1 MNEKL
6 KKKLRKLHKSI
17 DIPWDELD
25 LSKGCGFCRV
35 EEQENGE
42 YWEMYSSHGVD
53 ENLERYFA
61 LLKEVFHHE
70 DFEVRFSY
78 FYYST
83 FFFMVTG
90 MHMFEI
96 PDKLLTSDYLEEKA
110 KEKHRCHAV
119 KTPAKS
125 KEAMIAA
132 VFGLPHIEGRPVMY
146 SQDIPLKTDE
156 SLLDTYNSIEEFD
169 SIVKNLCEEIG
180 HPDEFDLYH
189 EFLRSILTSFLFE
202 DESESLMAAIE
213 AYLPHLYSVISMQQ
227 EDYIWQ
233 QIQFEESDRGRTE
246 EALAWNDFVV
256 KKAKDETFSQYI
268 KNLYEILKNMNDDT
282 LALTCGF
289 GKSALETEF
298 TIPLY
303 RHFFNSKHLKN
314 VSILCEKYRGED
326 EKAEKLYQ
334 FIEERWNSPLSP
346 AHVKNNQ
353 WRDMEIS
360 HRILSLC
367 QERFPVDG

>member
-1 MNEKL
+1 MKEKL
-6 KKKLRKLHKSI
+6 KEKLRKLHQRI
-17 DIPWDELD
+17 AIPSDELD

-53 ENLERYFA
+53 DNLERYFT
-61 LLKEVFHHE
+61 LLKEVFHKE

-83 FFFMVTG
+83 CFFLVTG

-96 PDKLLTSDYLEEKA
+96 PDKLLTSASLEEKA
-110 KEKHRCHAV
+110 KEKQRRHAV
-119 KTPAKS
+119 KTSATS
-125 KEAMIAA
+125 KDAMIAA
-132 VFGLPHIEGRPVMY
+132 VFGFPYMEGRPVMY
-146 SQDIPLKTDE
+146 SQDIPIKTDE
-156 SLLDTYNSIEEFD
+156 SLVDTYNCIKEFD
-169 SIVKNLCEEIG
+169 SIVKNLCDEIG

-202 DESESLMAAIE
+202 DESDLLMESIE
-213 AYLPHLYSVISMQQ
+213 AYLPSLHRVILLQR

-233 QIQFEESDRGRTE
+233 QLQFEQSDRGRTE
-246 EALAWNDFVV
+246 EALAWNDFAV
-256 KKAKDETFSQYI
+256 KKAKDETFNDYVSR
-268 KNLYEILKNMNDDT
+268 LYLELKNMEEDT
-282 LALTCGF
+282 LTLICGL
-289 GKSALETEF
+289 GTSVLEREF

-303 RHFFNSKHLKN
+303 HHFFNSKHLKN
-314 VSILCEKYRGED
+314 VSILCEKCRGEE

-346 AHVKNNQ
+346 ANVKNNQ
-353 WRDMEIS
+353 WRDMEIFL
-360 HRILSLC
+360 RILSLC
-367 QERFPVDG
+367 QEKFPVDG